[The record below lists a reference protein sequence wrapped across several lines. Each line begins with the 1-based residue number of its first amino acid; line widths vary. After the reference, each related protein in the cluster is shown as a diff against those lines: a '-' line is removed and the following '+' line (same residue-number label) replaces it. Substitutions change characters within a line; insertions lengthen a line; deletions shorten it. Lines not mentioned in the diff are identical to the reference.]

1 MFRDSLTTGPG
12 GCGSGSPGIAFDR
25 AVDRHAPELLAA
37 VQELVRI
44 RSVAGEPSPGAPFG
58 TGPAEALRAALAIAN
73 RLGFPTVNLD
83 NIVGYAESGAGDD
96 YVAVLGHLD
105 TVPEGEHWTYPPFGG
120 EIHDKKI
127 YGRGALDDKGP
138 ALAALF
144 ALKAVIESGVPLSK
158 RVRVIFGTA
167 EETGGTDIPS
177 YTSRE
182 RPPVSGF
189 TPDANFPVV
198 FAEKGLLWIELE
210 KPLNTVDS
218 SGAALVSLSGGT
230 APNMVPEA
238 AAAVIRTDDPGAILR
253 ASEEFP
259 RSPGCS
265 LDAAIEGDRV
275 VIRSGGVSAHA
286 STPEKGRN
294 AIMQLLA
301 FLATQEFGPSGAA
314 GAIRFFARTIG
325 TETNGAS
332 FGLALSDEP
341 SGGLTLNAGT
351 IDVTGTT
358 FRITLD
364 IRHPVTVEKD
374 TVLDRIEASLRDTGF
389 SATIRKYDAP
399 LFYPTDSEL
408 IQILTAVYREATGDE
423 TPPVAIGGGTY
434 ARKLQNTVAFGP
446 YRPGTNPPIHRRDEY
461 VGCDELIAM
470 AKIYARAIYA
480 LAK

>member
-1 MFRDSLTTGPG
+1 MGDSHTGG
-12 GCGSGSPGIAFDR
+12 GGSGSPGIAFDR

-44 RSVAGEPSPGAPFG
+44 KSVAGEPAPGAPFG
-58 TGPAEALRAALAIAN
+58 PGPAEALAAALAIAE
-73 RLGFPTVNLD
+73 RLGFSTVNLD
-83 NIVGYAESGAGDD
+83 HCVGYAESGAGDE

-105 TVPEGEHWTYPPFGG
+105 TVPEGKDWTYPPFAG

-144 ALKAVIESGVPLSK
+144 GLLAVRESGGALSK

-167 EETGGTDIPS
+167 EETGGPDIAH
-177 YTSRE
+177 YLSRE
-182 RPPVSGF
+182 PPPASGF

-198 FAEKGLLWIELE
+198 FAEKGLLWVELE
-210 KPLNTVDS
+210 KPLHPAGS
-218 SGAALVSLSGGT
+218 SGAQLVSLSGGT
-230 APNMVPEA
+230 APNMVPES
-238 AAAVIRTDDPGAILR
+238 AAAVIRTDDPAAILNGC
-253 ASEEFP
+253 EEFP
-259 RSPGCS
+259 RSPGCT
-265 LDAAIEGDRV
+265 LDAGIEGDLV

-301 FLATQEFGPSGAA
+301 FLATQDFGPPGAA
-314 GAIRFFARTIG
+314 GAIGFFARTIG
-325 TETNGAS
+325 TETDGAS
-332 FGLALSDEP
+332 LGLALSDVP
-341 SGGLTLNAGT
+341 SGDLTLNAGT
-351 IDVTGTT
+351 IDVSETA

-374 TVLDRIEASLRDTGF
+374 AVLDTIEASLRGTGC
-389 SATIRKYDAP
+389 SAAIRKYDAP
-399 LFYPTDSEL
+399 LFYPTDSAL
-408 IQILTAVYREATGDE
+408 IQTLTAVYREATGDE

-434 ARKLQNTVAFGP
+434 ARKLPNTVAFGP

-461 VGCDELIAM
+461 VGCDELVAM
-470 AKIYARAIYA
+470 AKIYARAIIA